1 MTGKLKGKKILL
13 LIAFVLLS
21 YSNSRSQDSPHAAME
36 ENPQDEDNC
45 LFCHS
50 EVPKPGEKVPNY
62 ALNFEPS
69 EACIACHSASQHVG
83 SKEHLKYTIP
93 QSSTLP
99 GDENNKVACFSCH
112 DPHPQGIIEGR
123 TVYEA
128 DLGKHETGFINQVV
142 IPERGGKISLPQ
154 KTKVL
159 LRLPLED
166 NKLCVNCHVTPN

>member
-1 MTGKLKGKKILL
+1 MTGKLRGKKILVL
-13 LIAFVLLS
+13 VAFVLLP
-21 YSNSRSQDSPHAAME
+21 YSVSRSQESPHAAME
-36 ENPQDEDNC
+36 QNPKDENNC

-50 EVPKPGEKVPNY
+50 ELPKAGEKAPNY
-62 ALNFEPS
+62 LLNFEPS

-83 SKEHLKYTIP
+83 SKEHLEYTIP
-93 QSSTLP
+93 QSSDLP

-123 TVYEA
+123 TVYEV
-128 DLGKHETGFINQVV
+128 DRGKHEKDFIAQVV
-142 IPERGGKISLPQ
+142 IPDRGGKIGLPE